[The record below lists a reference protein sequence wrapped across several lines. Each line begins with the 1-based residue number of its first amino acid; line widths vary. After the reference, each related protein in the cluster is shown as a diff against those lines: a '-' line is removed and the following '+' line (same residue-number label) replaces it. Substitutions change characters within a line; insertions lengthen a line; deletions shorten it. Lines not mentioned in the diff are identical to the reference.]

1 MCVSRHPGRA
11 EDDGI
16 DHRRRLCPVG
26 AVLCRNAFHQL
37 LQCNQSGA
45 AATEIE
51 FLPFINCHSATC
63 VAPPRP
69 KSNYDP
75 RRRPVIARYL
85 SPFRG
90 FLAPKIRRQETNPVL
105 ILGRTFLAI
114 RCPVHSVN
122 RVVDQNSITKNSCN
136 EQFYL
141 FDFSGEFNVNRRSG
155 RRTICAITVIA
166 PRHAESKPQ
175 STQYLPACAPS
186 PTNVSTPSR
195 RG

>member
-1 MCVSRHPGRA
+1 VLNVGTDRIDNADGTGNGGLHRAFVKCVSRHPGRA

-51 FLPFINCHSATC
+51 FSPFINCHSATS

-90 FLAPKIRRQETNPVL
+90 FLAPKNRRQETNPVL

-122 RVVDQNSITKNSCN
+122 RVPLHIRPAVGGAPLS
-136 EQFYL
+136 YL
-141 FDFSGEFNVNRRSG
+141 S
-155 RRTICAITVIA
+155 
-166 PRHAESKPQ
+166 
-175 STQYLPACAPS
+175 
-186 PTNVSTPSR
+186 
-195 RG
+195 